1 MIDQQLT
8 AFLSGVNLN
17 IREAHVYSTTD
28 GFCLDVF
35 VVDGWEM
42 EVNFKN
48 ADALSVRPGSP
59 PRPWLTGLCF
69 RLGDPQGKKVATP
82 TNDS

>member
-1 MIDQQLT
+1 MCQTSSANDCSTANCIAIRGQLE
-8 AFLSGVNLN
+8 F
-17 IREAHVYSTTD
+17 REAHVYSTTD

-48 ADALSVRPGSP
+48 AD
-59 PRPWLTGLCF
+59 T
-69 RLGDPQGKKVATP
+69 
-82 TNDS
+82 

>member
-48 ADALSVRPGSP
+48 AD
-59 PRPWLTGLCF
+59 T
-69 RLGDPQGKKVATP
+69 
-82 TNDS
+82 